1 MTKAWSRRDVPFFER
16 RLSESGSRTDV
27 RRAQLIAAW
36 RTAISS
42 GLTDS
47 GDGDQHA
54 ASPKTESEERIAL
67 AERQLAVERERLELS
82 ARAGR
87 FGIWDLNI
95 DTNAL
100 HCDDGWYRILG
111 RDPSQPLM
119 TLEEFKPFIH
129 PEDVDDATR
138 VDEAD
143 VAAMIAEH
151 KDYTNAF
158 RIIRPDG
165 EVRWIISAA
174 CLLGGDG
181 APRRAVGVITDVT
194 ERRMAEQSLREE
206 MSALEKTAAELAKA
220 RAEAEAAKQARD
232 ELLASVSHEIR
243 TPLSGIVCV
252 LHLLE
257 RESLSVEARE
267 LLREAQACGDMLRA
281 LLNDVLDLSKL
292 EAGKLDVA
300 SEPVNVVEALAGIV
314 RLLMPQA
321 VQKGIYLREEVDAD
335 LAWVVGDPVRIR
347 QCLFNLIGNAIKFT
361 HEGGVRVRIYRKNA
375 SRLRIEVHDTGVGLS
390 LLDQQRIFQRFEQVD
405 PNHAARRTIG
415 GAGLGLPITKHLVE
429 LMCGEIG
436 FSSRDKV
443 GSTFWVEFDAP
454 HVAAPAETVAAEPAS
469 LEQLRILV
477 VDDHPYGRE
486 IAVALLEEFGA
497 IVVGAKGGEEAIEIV
512 RGQPFDLILM
522 DMNMPIMNGAEAT
535 RRIRALPEF
544 DAASTA
550 IVALTADAMDRGW
563 TARAGAEFDGAILKP
578 FDPAELARTICDVRA
593 AKAAAK
599 TPDDGA

>member
-1 MTKAWSRRDVPFFER
+1 
-16 RLSESGSRTDV
+16 
-27 RRAQLIAAW
+27 
-36 RTAISS
+36 
-42 GLTDS
+42 
-47 GDGDQHA
+47 
-54 ASPKTESEERIAL
+54 
-67 AERQLAVERERLELS
+67 
-82 ARAGR
+82 
-87 FGIWDLNI
+87 
-95 DTNAL
+95 
-100 HCDDGWYRILG
+100 
-111 RDPSQPLM
+111 
-119 TLEEFKPFIH
+119 
-129 PEDVDDATR
+129 
-138 VDEAD
+138 
-143 VAAMIAEH
+143 
-151 KDYTNAF
+151 
-158 RIIRPDG
+158 
-165 EVRWIISAA
+165 
-174 CLLGGDG
+174 
-181 APRRAVGVITDVT
+181 
-194 ERRMAEQSLREE
+194 
-206 MSALEKTAAELAKA
+206 
-220 RAEAEAAKQARD
+220 
-232 ELLASVSHEIR
+232 
-243 TPLSGIVCV
+243 
-252 LHLLE
+252 
-257 RESLSVEARE
+257 
-267 LLREAQACGDMLRA
+267 
-281 LLNDVLDLSKL
+281 
-292 EAGKLDVA
+292 
-300 SEPVNVVEALAGIV
+300 
-314 RLLMPQA
+314 
-321 VQKGIYLREEVDAD
+321 
-335 LAWVVGDPVRIR
+335 
-347 QCLFNLIGNAIKFT
+347 
-361 HEGGVRVRIYRKNA
+361 
-375 SRLRIEVHDTGVGLS
+375 
-390 LLDQQRIFQRFEQVD
+390 RIFQRFEQVD

-535 RRIRALPEF
+535 RRFRALPEF